1 MTAAG
6 PVPGRLRVAI
16 VAANTFEY
24 ESRLLKTALTLAGD
38 GHAVTVVAFAGA
50 GLPSAARLAERV
62 ELRRVVLER
71 RISSGLRP
79 LPGPLRSGVLRA
91 AGMAADAETL
101 PVAPAGGADRLRA
114 PFRRG
119 LEILATVRRGRAWA
133 DAVAGV
139 APDAEVVHAKAL
151 IALPV
156 ARAAVRQTAGRHGRF
171 VYDVADLHT
180 ESARLVKLPR
190 VLRSI
195 VRRREQ
201 GWVREA
207 AGVLAATPA
216 LATEVARRFRIA
228 PPIVVLNS
236 PPAWHPETR
245 GPIHSD
251 RLATAL
257 GVTGGPGGR
266 PIVLYQGAFRVDQGI
281 EELVAATDDPA
292 FVATGAIA
300 AFLGFGHLETWLRA
314 EVARRPDRMAVL
326 PAVPEGELLDWTAGA
341 DVAFVGAPPRTA
353 NQRLTLPNKLF
364 QALMAGVPIVVG
376 TGTEHCR
383 LATTEAVGRC
393 CDIDSPASVA
403 LAIADLLAAD
413 PTTREALRA
422 HCREVALDRY
432 SWEETR
438 GGLVQLYRRLAADGR
453 EDGR

>member
-236 PPAWHPETR
+236 PPAWHPRTHPLRSSGDGARRHGRAGRSADRPLPGRVSGRPGHR
-245 GPIHSD
+245 G
-251 RLATAL
+251 A
-257 GVTGGPGGR
+257 GGR
-266 PIVLYQGAFRVDQGI
+266 
-281 EELVAATDDPA
+281 
-292 FVATGAIA
+292 
-300 AFLGFGHLETWLRA
+300 
-314 EVARRPDRMAVL
+314 DR
-326 PAVPEGELLDWTAGA
+326 
-341 DVAFVGAPPRTA
+341 
-353 NQRLTLPNKLF
+353 
-364 QALMAGVPIVVG
+364 
-376 TGTEHCR
+376 
-383 LATTEAVGRC
+383 
-393 CDIDSPASVA
+393 
-403 LAIADLLAAD
+403 
-413 PTTREALRA
+413 
-422 HCREVALDRY
+422 
-432 SWEETR
+432 
-438 GGLVQLYRRLAADGR
+438 
-453 EDGR
+453 

>member
-1 MTAAG
+1 
-6 PVPGRLRVAI
+6 
-16 VAANTFEY
+16 
-24 ESRLLKTALTLAGD
+24 
-38 GHAVTVVAFAGA
+38 
-50 GLPSAARLAERV
+50 
-62 ELRRVVLER
+62 
-71 RISSGLRP
+71 
-79 LPGPLRSGVLRA
+79 
-91 AGMAADAETL
+91 
-101 PVAPAGGADRLRA
+101 
-114 PFRRG
+114 
-119 LEILATVRRGRAWA
+119 
-133 DAVAGV
+133 
-139 APDAEVVHAKAL
+139 
-151 IALPV
+151 
-156 ARAAVRQTAGRHGRF
+156 
-171 VYDVADLHT
+171 
-180 ESARLVKLPR
+180 
-190 VLRSI
+190 
-195 VRRREQ
+195 
-201 GWVREA
+201 
-207 AGVLAATPA
+207 
-216 LATEVARRFRIA
+216 
-228 PPIVVLNS
+228 
-236 PPAWHPETR
+236 
-245 GPIHSD
+245 
-251 RLATAL
+251 
-257 GVTGGPGGR
+257 
-266 PIVLYQGAFRVDQGI
+266 
-281 EELVAATDDPA
+281 VAATDDPA